1 MQFFYLFSFVVAA
14 SYAVALPQPAGLSE
28 KYSSNVDA
36 TLASGLEA
44 RSYQP
49 GLNSYKTSA
58 TLMSL
63 KRRDDYEGS
72 SEEDSGS
79 DLSPLPDTTS
89 NEPFSDPF
97 TEDEISSENLAST
110 INRAEDSDVNTFKGG
125 ELAGQRIG
133 GTVGGRLARYL
144 RRNAYVNVALS
155 QWSHESVNDIL
166 GLIRFN
172 SGEGEHFEVEPGFTK
187 KIKDLEDKSDEG
199 VNAMIDA
206 TSKIAKDDD
215 SVIENVRNTRRSF
228 KLTFKSRKELLRM
241 LMSKL
246 RLFEDGADLLGQLN
260 DVTTSLDEF
269 FAEQKKLYG
278 KIIRRLRATYSHTD
292 SSNPSKPRVN

>member
-14 SYAVALPQPAGLSE
+14 SYAAALPQPAELSE
-28 KYSSNVDA
+28 KHSNNVNA

-44 RSYQP
+44 RFYQP
-49 GLNSYKTSA
+49 GLNSYKESA
-58 TLMSL
+58 TLML
-63 KRRDDYEGS
+63 LERRDDSAGS
-72 SEEDSGS
+72 SEEDSES
-79 DLSPLPDTTS
+79 DLSPLPDTTPNDS
-89 NEPFSDPF
+89 EESSEEDSESGLSPLPDTTFNEPFSDPF

-110 INRAEDSDVNTFKGG
+110 INRAGDSDVDLFKGG

-144 RRNAYVNVALS
+144 RRAAYVNVALS

-166 GLIRFN
+166 SLIRSN

-228 KLTFKSRKELLRM
+228 KLTFTSRRTLLRM
-241 LMSKL
+241 LISKL
-246 RLFEDGADLLGQLN
+246 RLFKDGRTLELQLD
-260 DVTTSLDEF
+260 DVVTILMSFLK
-269 FAEQKKLYG
+269 AEK
-278 KIIRRLRATYSHTD
+278 AFW
-292 SSNPSKPRVN
+292 